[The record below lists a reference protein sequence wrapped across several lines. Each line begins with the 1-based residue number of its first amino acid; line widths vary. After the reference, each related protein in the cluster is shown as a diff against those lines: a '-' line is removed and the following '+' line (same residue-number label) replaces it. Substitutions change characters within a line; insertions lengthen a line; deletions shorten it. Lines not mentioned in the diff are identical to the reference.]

1 MVVKGIV
8 TGFSNPVMPRIIE
21 RKTTM
26 QSNASARI
34 NALMTNKILMF
45 EKFGNITS
53 FDVATSINPK
63 KKGRNNV
70 PIMKVIIDFPILLK
84 GGMK

>member
-1 MVVKGIV
+1 MVVKGVV

-21 RKTTM
+21 RQTTM

-34 NALMTNKILMF
+34 NALITSNILMF
-45 EKFGNITS
+45 EKFGSITS

-63 KKGRNNV
+63 KNGRNNV
-70 PIMKVIIDFPILLK
+70 PIMKVSIDFPMLLN
-84 GGMK
+84 GGIK